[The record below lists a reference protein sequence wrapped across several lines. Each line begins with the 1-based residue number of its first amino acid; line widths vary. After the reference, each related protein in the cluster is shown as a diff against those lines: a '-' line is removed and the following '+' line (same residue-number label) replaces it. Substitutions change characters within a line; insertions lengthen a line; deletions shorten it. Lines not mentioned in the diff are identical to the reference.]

1 MNFAGV
7 ATPARVRRAGVRS
20 AGIARCEML
29 RAMPLGSAKPD
40 WIDDIISGAVTA
52 AVSAISLAIKVLYR
66 RLRARKQQDLR
77 REAPVAQPQA
87 SPPNRHSYAH
97 RSLRDTPPKL
107 TTEQAAD
114 LVERGMPERQVRN
127 GNLDYASLT
136 SGSMSDRVRS
146 GCC

>member
-1 MNFAGV
+1 
-7 ATPARVRRAGVRS
+7 
-20 AGIARCEML
+20 ML

-66 RLRARKQQDLR
+66 RLRSRKQQDLR
-77 REAPVAQPQA
+77 RDAPVAQPQA

-97 RSLRDTPPKL
+97 RSPSHVPVVARRGRVSAPIRIFRDTPPKL
-107 TTEQAAD
+107 TTEQEAD
-114 LVERGMPERQVRN
+114 LVEHGMPERQVRN